1 MYINCVWSMTQK
13 IKILCEVPTRP
24 DCSVMAEFKQDSNLT
39 REKRR
44 LELPLSSRLEVTRLE
59 QVNLT

>member
-1 MYINCVWSMTQK
+1 MCLVHDPEDKNMMRGVHRTGMFS
-13 IKILCEVPTRP
+13 EV
-24 DCSVMAEFKQDSNLT
+24 EQDSKLT
-39 REKRR
+39 REPSR